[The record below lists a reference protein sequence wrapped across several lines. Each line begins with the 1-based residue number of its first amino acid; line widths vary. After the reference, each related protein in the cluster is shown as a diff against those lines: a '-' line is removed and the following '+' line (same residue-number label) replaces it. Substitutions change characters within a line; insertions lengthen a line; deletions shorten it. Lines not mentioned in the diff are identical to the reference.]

1 MKIFA
6 GHPIHLMEFENENI
20 NLNITSHSWS
30 FLGQSGVSVIL
41 NKDMINLFDGLSEEN
56 LNLFEERIINI
67 NDENKICFLLQQEG
81 FKFENY
87 FYAKMRN
94 IDLIV
99 LRIDLLNKS
108 HYDYLLNVIISNM
121 FLVKIPI
128 LLFKIFKD
136 AHDISYFYPDRNDY
150 VIFKDSPY
158 AYIEINKAKDN
169 IIMLHGYYRNMLHN
183 KLSSFLKKVGDY
195 NEKYN

>member
-6 GHPIHLMEFENENI
+6 GAPIHLMEFENANV

-41 NKDMINLFDGLSEEN
+41 NKDHVNIFNGLSEEDLISFETRLIN
-56 LNLFEERIINI
+56 LN
-67 NDENKICFLLQQEG
+67 DEYKILFLLQHES

-94 IDLIV
+94 ADLIV

-108 HYDYLLNVIISNM
+108 SYTYLLNVIISNM

-128 LLFKIFKD
+128 LLFKIFKET
-136 AHDISYFYPDRNDY
+136 HEISYFFPDANDY
-150 VIFKDSPY
+150 TVFKDSPY
-158 AYIEINKAKDN
+158 AYIEIKKRREN

-183 KLSSFLKKVGDY
+183 KLSFFLKKVGDL
-195 NEKYN
+195 NEKYY

>member
-1 MKIFA
+1 M
-6 GHPIHLMEFENENI
+6 
-20 NLNITSHSWS
+20 
-30 FLGQSGVSVIL
+30 IL
-41 NKDMINLFDGLSEEN
+41 NKDTISLFDGLSEEN
-56 LNLFEERIINI
+56 LTPFEERVINI
-67 NDENKICFLLQQEG
+67 NDENKICFLLQHEG

-128 LLFKIFKD
+128 LLFKIFKES
-136 AHDISYFYPDRNDY
+136 HEISYFYPDRNDY
-150 VIFKDSPY
+150 IIFKDSPY
-158 AYIEINKAKDN
+158 AYIEINKTKDN
-169 IIMLHGYYRNMLHN
+169 IIMLHGYYRNMIHN
-183 KLSSFLKKVGDY
+183 KLSSFLKKVGDL